1 MKIGIVGSRSLQVD
15 LKKYLPPV
23 SEISEIV
30 SGGAIGID
38 TNAKNFAIENN
49 IKLVEFLP
57 DYKLHGKKAPLE
69 RNTQIVQYSDIL
81 YAFWDGR
88 SKGTKDSID
97 KAKAMGKKVF
107 IYKKK

>member
-15 LKKYLPPV
+15 LKKYLP
-23 SEISEIV
+23 
-30 SGGAIGID
+30 
-38 TNAKNFAIENN
+38 
-49 IKLVEFLP
+49 LEFLP

>member
-1 MKIGIVGSRSLQVD
+1 MSLQVD
-15 LKKYLPPV
+15 LKKYLPV
-23 SEISEIV
+23 ISEISEIV

-57 DYKLHGKKAPLE
+57 NYKLHGKKAPLE
-69 RNTQIVQYSDIL
+69 RNTQIVQYSDVI

-88 SKGTKDSID
+88 SRGTKDSID
-97 KAKAMGKKVF
+97 KARILGKKVF
-107 IYKKK
+107 VYKKK

>member
-57 DYKLHGKKAPLE
+57 DYKQYGKKAPLE
-69 RNTQIVQYSDIL
+69 RNTKIVQYSDVI

-88 SKGTKDSID
+88 SRGTKDSID
-97 KAKAMGKKVF
+97 KARILGKKVF
-107 IYKKK
+107 VYKKK

>member
-1 MKIGIVGSRSLQVD
+1 MD
-15 LKKYLPPV
+15 LKKYLPV
-23 SEISEIV
+23 ISEISEIV

-57 DYKLHGKKAPLE
+57 NYKLHGKKAPLE
-69 RNTQIVQYSDIL
+69 RNTQIVQYSDVI

-88 SKGTKDSID
+88 SRGTKDSID
-97 KAKAMGKKVF
+97 KARILGKKVF
-107 IYKKK
+107 VYKKK